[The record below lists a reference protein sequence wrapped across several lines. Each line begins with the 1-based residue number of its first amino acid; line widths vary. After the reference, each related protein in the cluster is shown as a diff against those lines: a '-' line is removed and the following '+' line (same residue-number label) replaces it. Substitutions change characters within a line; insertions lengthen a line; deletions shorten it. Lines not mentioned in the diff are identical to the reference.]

1 MPAEKKTQ
9 RYTFKGAAG
18 EYVYA
23 ADFDRVTAERDAL
36 QELLNQRDEA
46 IHDLEQ
52 RRHAELQA
60 CQAAERRVEEL
71 LDTARGLIIQ
81 AHASWGFT
89 EHHPDCI
96 RDLAAL
102 NLATEAASH
111 E

>member
-1 MPAEKKTQ
+1 MPAEKKTP

-23 ADFDRVTAERDAL
+23 NDFDRVTAEREAL
-36 QELLNQRDEA
+36 QEMLNQLEEA
-46 IHDLEQ
+46 NHDLEQ
-52 RRHAELQA
+52 RRHAEQQA

-71 LDTARGLIIQ
+71 LETAQGLVIQ
-81 AHASWGFT
+81 AHAYMGFT

-102 NLATEAASH
+102 NHAAEAASH